1 MEPVSGTQITTC
13 DTGVLRW
20 TAKASRGQ
28 VFAGLT
34 SDTRPVVLEL
44 SADRLRVAHLRV
56 SWSAACEGGGAF
68 NVPDHL
74 SGFPVS
80 TLNKFGDTFSQGPF
94 DMPDGGKVTYDY
106 AVSGRIGR
114 TAASG
119 TYAVTLKLTDAA
131 GAPSDTCTLPRLR
144 WKAAS

>member
-1 MEPVSGTQITTC
+1 M
-13 DTGVLRW
+13 
-20 TAKASRGQ
+20 
-28 VFAGLT
+28 
-34 SDTRPVVLEL
+34 
-44 SADRLRVAHLRV
+44 
-56 SWSAACEGGGAF
+56 
-68 NVPDHL
+68 
-74 SGFPVS
+74 S